1 VMRALI
7 VAAGLLALPFPAGA
21 ASGLADLELA
31 EVVGMIDVTSFPN
44 SIESRRDEGLTTFA
58 DYGFTDIELV
68 DRTVNLYEDDRSWMF
83 GITVLGASDDQLVLC
98 VLDTALG
105 GPTYHTQDAM
115 AFQAGDGDLL
125 VATDGKIEDPAC
137 PHIAE

>member
-1 VMRALI
+1 MRALI
-7 VAAGLLALPFPAGA
+7 VVAGLLALPLPAGA
-21 ASGLADLELA
+21 APGLADLEPT
-31 EVVGMIDVTSFPN
+31 EVAGMIDVTSFPN

-68 DRTVNLYEDDRSWMF
+68 DRTVELYEDDRSWMF
-83 GITVLGASDDQLVLC
+83 GITVLDASDDQLVLC

-115 AFQAGDGDLL
+115 AFWPGDGGLL
-125 VATDGKIEDPAC
+125 VATGQEIEDPAC
-137 PHIAE
+137 PHIGE